1 MKQLLRKRVRK
12 RERERERERD
22 RWIEREREREKDIQ
36 HQPIIGIVERKYS
49 LRGATEGDNMQ
60 TRRWVGGKNE

>member
-1 MKQLLRKRVRK
+1 M
-12 RERERERERD
+12 D
-22 RWIEREREREKDIQ
+22 REREREKDIQ